1 MADRYSLS
9 RVNSISGRPV
19 FFDANVLIYI
29 FWPTGLYRWEANY
42 SAVFGQL
49 LRQSNE
55 LIVDFLVISEVINRI
70 HRVEYEKYLVVSRL
84 DKTALNY
91 KGYRDSADGQSAL
104 ADIYLIVETSILSCF
119 TVVGKNFTQAD
130 ILSFL
135 TVEPLDVMDKAI
147 LSICRENSFVLCTND
162 QDYKSSD
169 IDILTS
175 NPAILNPA

>member
-1 MADRYSLS
+1 MAGRYSLS

-29 FWPTGLYRWEANY
+29 FWPTGLYRWESNY

-55 LIVDFLVISEVINRI
+55 LYVDFLVISEVINRI
-70 HRVEYEKYLVVSRL
+70 HRVEYEKYLAISGAN
-84 DKTALNY
+84 KATLNY
-91 KGYRDSADGQSAL
+91 KAYRDSEEGERAL

-119 TVVGKNFTQAD
+119 TVVGKMFTEAD

-135 TVEPLDVMDKAI
+135 KVEQLDIMDKAI
-147 LSICRENSFVLCTND
+147 LSICQENSFVLCTND
-162 QDYKSSD
+162 RDYKSSD

-175 NPAILNPA
+175 NPAILNHA